1 MLIEFS
7 VENYKSIKERK
18 TLSMFAGSIKELQ
31 KSNIFIFSNK
41 IELLKSAAIYGA
53 NASGKSNFFRAI
65 TFFEWFIINSSKDKQ
80 AGERID
86 IDPFRLNTETENGS
100 TTMEMVFTI
109 EEKIYRY
116 GFSLNSKQVV
126 AEWLYLTS
134 TKEILLFNRTK
145 SEIKIHNM
153 FNEGKQLI
161 ENTRENA
168 LFLSVVAQF
177 NGEISKEVVLWFQ
190 RSINIISGLRDMQY
204 KGYTI
209 NQLKKENIKKQII
222 DYLKSVDTGIIDLSF
237 QETNIHEDDLPEE
250 LSNSLKEEILKQK
263 ATVINTLHPKFDKE
277 MGNISM
283 VSFNLEENESEGTKK
298 FFALTGPL
306 IDTLENGKVLII
318 DEFDARLHPVISQ
331 FIINLFNSN
340 EHNPKNAQLIIATH
354 DTNLLSKKFFRR
366 DQIWF
371 TEKDRFG
378 ATDLYSLLE
387 FKTDKNKTIR
397 NDEQYEKNYLQGR
410 YGAIPFINA
419 DKLKLN
425 DIIDNE
431 REDA

>member
-1 MLIEFS
+1 
-7 VENYKSIKERK
+7 
-18 TLSMFAGSIKELQ
+18 
-31 KSNIFIFSNK
+31 
-41 IELLKSAAIYGA
+41 
-53 NASGKSNFFRAI
+53 
-65 TFFEWFIINSSKDKQ
+65 
-80 AGERID
+80 
-86 IDPFRLNTETENGS
+86 
-100 TTMEMVFTI
+100 
-109 EEKIYRY
+109 
-116 GFSLNSKQVV
+116 
-126 AEWLYLTS
+126 
-134 TKEILLFNRTK
+134 
-145 SEIKIHNM
+145 
-153 FNEGKQLI
+153 
-161 ENTRENA
+161 
-168 LFLSVVAQF
+168 
-177 NGEISKEVVLWFQ
+177 
-190 RSINIISGLRDMQY
+190 MQY